1 MLSSIRIRIPSRRYK
16 MNDAYIAKLLEVQN
30 RILLRQAEALEK
42 IAKVLTEGN
51 IDTEV
56 RHKEAVEGEG

>member
-1 MLSSIRIRIPSRRYK
+1 
-16 MNDAYIAKLLEVQN
+16 MNDAYIAKLLETQN

-51 IDTEV
+51 INAEV
-56 RHKEAVEGEG
+56 RHTGNA

>member
-1 MLSSIRIRIPSRRYK
+1 
-16 MNDAYIAKLLEVQN
+16 MNDAYIAKLLETQN

-51 IDTEV
+51 INADV
-56 RHKEAVEGEG
+56 RHVGNA

>member
-1 MLSSIRIRIPSRRYK
+1 

-30 RILLRQAEALEK
+30 RLLLRQAEALEK

-51 IDTEV
+51 INTEV
-56 RHKEAVEGEG
+56 HHVGNA